1 MVVKMSSP
9 QHYNGDWRI
18 GDFITD
24 QNLSFYEGS
33 IVKYVCRYRK
43 KDGIKDLDKIIEYA
57 NKLKEVYFKEDSNG
71 V

>member
-24 QNLSFYEGS
+24 QNLSFYEGN
-33 IVKYVCRYRK
+33 IVKYVCRYHN
-43 KDGIKDLDKIIEYA
+43 KDGIKDLDKIIDYA
-57 NKLKEVYFKEDSNG
+57 NKLKETYLKETQNG